1 MAVGRSDDTTRPG
14 RLAGEAVISPIPSA
28 NALRPGDQV
37 DDYLI
42 DDVLAIGGFG
52 TVYRAHH
59 RSLGR
64 HVALKVLHPELA
76 SYGEVL
82 VRFEREARAVNLF
95 DHPNVVD
102 IFDIGTLADGRP
114 YFVMEYL
121 DGEDLELLL
130 RSRGALPPGEV
141 LQILD
146 PLCNA
151 LEAAHAHGIIHRD
164 LKASNVVLDERHGVR
179 RVVLLDFGV
188 AKLLDLDGSEA
199 TTVRQVLGSPCSI
212 APEQILGEPVD
223 RRTDVYA
230 LGVLAFQ
237 LLSGDVPYPA
247 ESMDVAQYKHLR
259 APRPRVSR
267 RADLSTDYD
276 EVIMRAMAI
285 DPTERQPSAAAFLS
299 QLRFVVERQAAR
311 ADLER
316 PRLSSCLGCLVET
329 RVDVRAL
336 ARADISLLTD
346 LEAVQ
351 ALATDRLRGAG
362 FFPALETASAV
373 LYVLPIGASLGQ
385 RRDGIEAVVALEAAL
400 TERPTADSRVALRL
414 IVHAADALVLGDRLR
429 GGELADV
436 GAWTAPAELA
446 GVVCSSAAVDG
457 LGLAVTRVG
466 LGPWFRS
473 SVGG

>member
-1 MAVGRSDDTTRPG
+1 MSSVPA
-14 RLAGEAVISPIPSA
+14 AK
-28 NALRPGDQV
+28 ALRPGDHV
-37 DDYLI
+37 DDYVI
-42 DDVLAIGGFG
+42 DDVLAVGGFG

-102 IFDIGTLADGRP
+102 IFDIGALADGRP

-130 RSRGALPPGEV
+130 RSRGALGPAEV
-141 LQILD
+141 LQILE
-146 PLCNA
+146 PLCDA

-230 LGVLAFQ
+230 LGVLTFQ
-237 LLSGDVPYPA
+237 LLSGEVPYPA
-247 ESMDVAQYKHLR
+247 ESMEVAQYKHLR

-267 RADLSTDYD
+267 RADLSADFD

-285 DPTERQPSAAAFLS
+285 DPAGRQPSAAAFIS
-299 QLRFVVERQAAR
+299 ELRFVVERQETR
-311 ADLER
+311 TDLER
-316 PRLSSCLGCLVET
+316 PRLSPCLGCLVET

-346 LEAVQ
+346 LEEVQ
-351 ALATDRLRGAG
+351 SLAAERLRAAG
-362 FFPALETASAV
+362 FFPALATASAV
-373 LYVLPIGASLGQ
+373 LYVLPVGAALDQ
-385 RRDGIEAVVALEAAL
+385 RRDGIDAVVALEAAL
-400 TERPTADSRVALRL
+400 AERPTADDRIELRL

-436 GAWTAPAELA
+436 SAWTAPAELA
-446 GVVCSSAAVDG
+446 GMLCSSAAIDG
-457 LGLAVTRVG
+457 LALALTRVG
-466 LGPWFRS
+466 NGSWFRH
-473 SVGG
+473 SVAG